1 MVDEPVSVL
10 ALALAL
16 GVGAQWAADRLRVPS
31 IVLMLAAGLAV
42 GPGLGWIDP
51 DESFGE
57 LLNPVIALGVGLLL
71 FEGGLS
77 LRWADIGSTTRTV
90 VVRLLSI
97 GVAVTLVLA
106 STTALLVTDLPRG
119 VAVLFGS
126 IMVVTG
132 PTVVI
137 PLLRQARLRPRV
149 GRILRWEGIIVDP
162 VGAVL
167 AVSVL
172 EVLLLEDGTVGA
184 AAATL
189 ARTTLV
195 GCAVG
200 AAVAA
205 ALVVVLERHWAPDHL
220 RGPLSLVAATGAFV
234 LANEAGAEAGL
245 YAATVAGVVL
255 ANQRRVPIAPIVE
268 LHEHLASL
276 ILAGIF
282 VVLAARVDADALT
295 DNLVPAAALVAVLVL
310 VVRPAAVFASTVGT
324 SLTRRERAYLAGL
337 APRGIVAASVSAVFG
352 FELASHGLDG
362 GEELAAI
369 TFLVVCGTTL
379 LYGPLAR
386 PLARILRVDTPSPT
400 GLVLVGSR
408 PWSRQLA
415 AAVGTLDVPVLIV
428 AEDDERAEE
437 AREAGLLVYAG
448 SLEGDDLDTA
458 LEGVGARVGV
468 VGSGAEALDAVGLER
483 VVRRLGRANVWRVAR
498 DDEHHRE
505 LADGSTWDGR
515 QAFAPI
521 TQEDLDT
528 VLTDGARIEVLDAGV
543 QPDEDDLP
551 LVVVAVDGAPRIAE
565 PHESIGAAERL
576 VALRPPA
583 REGR

>member
-16 GVGAQWAADRLRVPS
+16 GVGAQWAADRLRLPS
-31 IVLMLAAGLAV
+31 IVLMLAVGLVV

-51 DESFGE
+51 DETFGE
-57 LLNPVIALGVGLLL
+57 LLNPMIALGVGLLL

-77 LRWADIGSTTRTV
+77 LRWADIGSTTRAV

-97 GVAVTLVLA
+97 GVALTLVLA
-106 STTALLVTDLPRG
+106 STAAVLVTDLPRG

-184 AAATL
+184 AALTL
-189 ARTTLV
+189 ARTTVV

-200 AAVAA
+200 ALVAA
-205 ALVVVLERHWAPDHL
+205 ALVEVLHRHWAPDHL
-220 RGPLSLVAATGAFV
+220 RGPLSLVAAASAFV
-234 LANEAGAEAGL
+234 LANAAGAEAGL

-255 ANQRRVPIAPIVE
+255 ANQRRVPIGPIIE

-276 ILAGIF
+276 ILAAIF
-282 VVLAARVDADALT
+282 VVLAARVESEALT
-295 DNLVPAAALVAVLVL
+295 GNLAPAVALVALLVV
-310 VVRPAAVFASTVGT
+310 VVRPVAVFASTAGT

-352 FELASHGLDG
+352 FELASHGLAG

-379 LYGPLAR
+379 IYGPLAK
-386 PLARILRVDTPSPT
+386 PLARVLRVDTPPPT
-400 GLVLVGSR
+400 GLVPVGSR

-415 AAVGTLDVPVLIV
+415 TAVGALDVPVLIV

-437 AREAGLLVYAG
+437 ARQAGLLVYAG

-458 LEGVGARVGV
+458 LEGVGARLGV

-528 VLTDGARIEVLDAGV
+528 VLTDGARIEVLGAGA
-543 QPDEDDLP
+543 QADESDLP
-551 LVVVAVDGAPRIAE
+551 LLVVDGDGTPRLAD
-565 PHESIGAAERL
+565 PTKSVGPAERV
-576 VALRPPA
+576 VALRPPS
-583 REGR
+583 RS